1 MINLEYPT
9 DVVQIYSSPY
19 QPEFCNFAFPYL
31 RDEDRFNQFAQ
42 NPIPDH
48 PKIDIILTHGPPAG
62 ILDQTVRGDDV
73 GCEHLLRAVRR
84 CRPRL
89 HCFGHIHEGWGAQRT
104 DWVQD
109 RSVSIPT
116 DRQQRLNNRC
126 AYVNLSQDAG
136 GNPAEGKS
144 KPLTFGEETLFVNAA
159 IMDVNYKPVN
169 APWMVDLDLPIA

>member
-1 MINLEYPT
+1 MIDLEYPA
-9 DVVQIYSSPY
+9 DVLQIYSSPY
-19 QPEFCNFAFPYL
+19 QPEFCDFAFPYR
-31 RDEDRFNQFAQ
+31 RDEDRFNQHAQ

-48 PKIDIILTHGPPAG
+48 PSIDILLTHGPPAG
-62 ILDQTVRGDDV
+62 ILDQTSHGDEV

-104 DWVQD
+104 DWVEG
-109 RSVSIPT
+109 RSVSLPV
-116 DRQQRLNNRC
+116 DRQQILNNRC
-126 AYVNLSQDAG
+126 AYVNISKDGG
-136 GNPAEGKS
+136 GNLAEGRS
-144 KPLTFGEETLFVNAA
+144 KPLTFGEETLFINAA